1 MSGTGSKLSQLQKR
15 VLRDLLA
22 WVEHARGRENVAS
35 ADMHAPVVW
44 LRGRGSKARADSA
57 AFSRAVV
64 RLERRGLLVRSS
76 HTEGIP
82 QPHPRA
88 GKVRMALDEPAPR
101 RATHLILTPA
111 GEEVAKRLT

>member
-1 MSGTGSKLSQLQKR
+1 MCGTGSKLSQLQKR
-15 VLRDLLA
+15 VLRNLLA

-64 RLERRGLLVRSS
+64 RLERRGLLVRSNLVS
-76 HTEGIP
+76 GIP
-82 QPHPRA
+82 TPSKFTCSPPLPTRPRS
-88 GKVRMALDEPAPR
+88 R
-101 RATHLILTPA
+101 RIESRSLMFAD
-111 GEEVAKRLT
+111 